1 MYNAMNV
8 PYGSL
13 AYVLTRAAEERDL
26 LSIVRMIMASA
37 ARLVTVCG
45 TLPLV
50 KVWGDGQDAWVKAA
64 AIWAGACFQSM
75 QTVLFVVMGTSLTY
89 YCKYVFGNDSWM
101 CSLRARWI

>member
-37 ARLVTVCG
+37 ARLVTVCR

-50 KVWGDGQDAWVKAA
+50 KV
-64 AIWAGACFQSM
+64 
-75 QTVLFVVMGTSLTY
+75 
-89 YCKYVFGNDSWM
+89 
-101 CSLRARWI
+101 